1 MTFTELYQEEQK
13 KAGGMPKEWLQRVAV
28 AAIVSTD
35 TVYSWA
41 TGWRNPNRAAAELA
55 SRELGIPAD
64 ELFPKQKKGAKQ

>member
-13 KAGGMPKEWLQRVAV
+13 KAGRKPKEWLQRVAV

-55 SRELGIPAD
+55 SHELGVPAD
-64 ELFPKQKKGAKQ
+64 ELFPKKTKGARK

>member
-1 MTFTELYQEEQK
+1 MTFTELYQEELK
-13 KAGGMPKEWLQRVAV
+13 KANGMPMEWMQRVAV

-41 TGWRNPNRAAAELA
+41 TGWRNPSRAAAELA

-64 ELFPKQKKGAKQ
+64 ELFPKKSKGEKK